1 MKKLGKK
8 LSYFTKVFLVFGL
21 LFSNLSSLKVVFAYE
36 GEEETIISENKE
48 NEEMIEETTDNT
60 DETVVDEENKSDEA
74 ENLVEENNEV
84 ENTEENKEN
93 EEVVENETNEET
105 NSDEATNEENTDSE
119 LVNDDSTTENNPEEN
134 SDTESELISVEH
146 DYTKE
151 LNDSATS
158 LGLNKTYL
166 FTEGK
171 VRVVVGVN
179 DSEIEQIVIN
189 AFDSITYEV
198 VEDEL
203 MLTDGD
209 NTVTYKIVIYN
220 EELLS
225 ELMKVAVGN
234 GEAPEEDDI
243 NEDGKVD
250 AYDVATLKQILKNGL
265 GSEVVNQK
273 VTIESKFDGDTTDLK
288 VGDTFTVQYVLTLSE
303 YSVDGITGTI
313 KYNKDM
319 LSLDKVEVRNFD
331 KGENYDGKFLYFG
344 DYLRGTEKVVTD
356 EDGNELTTYEPTDY
370 VVVVMTFTVT
380 SAGSDTISIDEV
392 GYFYEDLYYEGN
404 TSGSLDV
411 NVMSSNNRLS
421 SVTVAGQEITIDEL
435 TDVYSITVGNDVTA
449 VDLEYLLSDT
459 SASVSSIVAPEELA
473 VGENTI
479 TITVV
484 AEDGEE
490 RTYTITV
497 TREEE
502 QKEEEN
508 TSEVATPV
516 TYQNNYNDN
525 SYNDDED
532 DNKIEEKEQ
541 DDKKEK
547 KDEDKKTEKEESKLS
562 RVIIIILIL
571 LAIAGL
577 IYLIFKDEDDE
588 ETKKAN
594 KEVEKL
600 KKEELKETET
610 KKVNNNKKTN
620 KKGR

>member
-36 GEEETIISENKE
+36 GEEETVISENKE

-60 DETVVDEENKSDEA
+60 DEVLEENTDETVVDEENKSDEV

-93 EEVVENETNEET
+93 EEVVENETNEE
-105 NSDEATNEENTDSE
+105 NTDSE

-134 SDTESELISVEH
+134 SDTESEPISVEH

-158 LGLNKTYL
+158 LGLNNTYL
-166 FTEGK
+166 FIEGK
-171 VRVVVGVN
+171 VKVVVGVN
-179 DSEIEQIVIN
+179 DSEVEQIVVN

-203 MLTDGD
+203 ILTDGD

-234 GEAPEEDDI
+234 GEAAEEDDI

-250 AYDVATLKQILKNGL
+250 AYDVATLKQILKNGF

-303 YSVDGITGTI
+303 YSVDGITGTV

-319 LSLDKVEVRNFD
+319 LNLDKVEVRNFD

-392 GYFYEDLYYEGN
+392 GYFYENLYYEGN

-459 SASVSSIVAPEELA
+459 SASVSSIVAPEELS

-508 TSEVATPV
+508 TEEVAAPV
-516 TYQNNYNDN
+516 NYQNTYNDNNYNDN
-525 SYNDDED
+525 ED
-532 DNKIEEKEQ
+532 DNKVEEKEQ

-562 RVIIIILIL
+562 RVIIIVLIL

-610 KKVNNNKKTN
+610 KKDNNNKKTN